1 MLGLFPSLEILKM
14 ANDKKSQELQM
25 LSLMAL
31 WDITL
36 NVTSQDLEQ
45 GFNGIWLYDTSNT
58 FYLILRGLK
67 NALFIPFTPPL
78 YRHPT
83 ILWQSSSKQYYE
95 KEELGILEVGWK
107 WLFIV

>member
-45 GFNGIWLYDTSNT
+45 GFNGIWLYDTPNT
-58 FYLILRGLK
+58 FYFEGSQKCIFNVF
-67 NALFIPFTPPL
+67 NASAIT
-78 YRHPT
+78 
-83 ILWQSSSKQYYE
+83 QSDRFV
-95 KEELGILEVGWK
+95 KEQQRQ
-107 WLFIV
+107 